1 MNSHIDYIYVT
12 NHPNTFLRRKLLWK
26 TMDYEKIFLDW
37 KTRRTFENEMPESS
51 ADSKNDTTKCAGMSD
66 TSERNGRSYQHFVS

>member
-1 MNSHIDYIYVT
+1 
-12 NHPNTFLRRKLLWK
+12 
-26 TMDYEKIFLDW
+26 MDYEKIFLDW

-66 TSERNGRSYQHFVS
+66 TSERNGSKLSTLCELTIEAGRHFWIRSTDRSMQSVPL